1 MHIVCKSRFIATVLI
16 LCCLFAVVKLVA
28 IDRADESS
36 QPHASFVGEEIT
48 TTMGDTVKDS
58 QLDISQEVQQPPKD
72 IEASVLSFLKVARP
86 DIQFTFL
93 GESPIPG
100 VYEVQVASGPLLF
113 VHEQGEYLFQ
123 GGLLQVKEGAIVDT
137 MEARKAIKRSDVFAT
152 RSTEDMIIFKPE
164 GESKAI
170 MNVFTDVDC
179 GYCRKFHQ
187 EVPQLNAMGI
197 EVRYLAFPRA
207 GIPSGSYNKI
217 AKAWC
222 ANDKQDTLTKVKNGQ
237 NVDVEVCDNN
247 PVAEHYAFGNSIG
260 VTGTP
265 AIILMDGTLIP
276 GYQPAANFA
285 KLLGISSN

>member
-1 MHIVCKSRFIATVLI
+1 LLFILA
-16 LCCLFAVVKLVA
+16 LCCFFGAVKFVAKEEVAETSQPETSLGEESVVVKVPEPMPSISKEISKPSDA
-28 IDRADESS
+28 IE
-36 QPHASFVGEEIT
+36 Q
-48 TTMGDTVKDS
+48 
-58 QLDISQEVQQPPKD
+58 
-72 IEASVLSFLKVARP
+72 SVLSMLKTARP

-93 GESPIPG
+93 GESPMPG
-100 VYEVQVASGPLLF
+100 VYEVQVMNGPLLF

-123 GGLLQVKEGAIVDT
+123 GGLLQVKETGIVDT
-137 MEARKAIKRSDVFAT
+137 MDARQAIARSEVFAT
-152 RSTEDMIIFKPE
+152 RSTDDMIIFKPE

-187 EVPQLNAMGI
+187 EVPELNAMGI

-207 GIPSGSYNKI
+207 GIPSSSYNKI

-222 ANDKQDTLTKVKNGQ
+222 AEDQQDALTKVKSGRS
-237 NVDVEVCDNN
+237 VDVEVCEDN
-247 PVAEHYAFGNSIG
+247 PVAEQYAFGTQLG

-276 GYQPAANFA
+276 GYQPAKRFA
-285 KLLGISSN
+285 EVLGLTIN

>member
-1 MHIVCKSRFIATVLI
+1 MVLTTKSGTLLFILA
-16 LCCLFAVVKLVA
+16 LCCFFGAVKFVAKEEMAEISQPETSLGENNVVVKVP
-28 IDRADESS
+28 EPMSS
-36 QPHASFVGEEIT
+36 ISEEISKPS
-48 TTMGDTVKDS
+48 DA
-58 QLDISQEVQQPPKD
+58 
-72 IEASVLSFLKVARP
+72 IEQSVLSMLKTARP

-93 GESPIPG
+93 GESPMPG
-100 VYEVQVASGPLLF
+100 VYEVQVINGPLLF

-123 GGLLQVKEGAIVDT
+123 GGLLQVKESGIVDT
-137 MEARKAIKRSDVFAT
+137 MEARQAINRSEIFAT
-152 RSTEDMIIFKPE
+152 RSTDDMIIFKPE

-187 EVPQLNAMGI
+187 EVPELNAMGI

-207 GIPSGSYNKI
+207 GIPSGSYDKI

-222 ANDKQDTLTKVKNGQ
+222 AEDQQDALTKVKSGRS
-237 NVDVEVCDNN
+237 VDVEVCEDN
-247 PVAEHYAFGNSIG
+247 PVAEQYAFGTQLG

-276 GYQPAANFA
+276 GYQPAKKFA
-285 KLLGISSN
+285 EVLGLTIN

>member
-1 MHIVCKSRFIATVLI
+1 MVLTTKSGTLLFILA
-16 LCCLFAVVKLVA
+16 LCCFFGAVKFVAKEEVAETSQPETSLGEESVVVKVPEPMPS
-28 IDRADESS
+28 ISK
-36 QPHASFVGEEIT
+36 EISKPS
-48 TTMGDTVKDS
+48 DT
-58 QLDISQEVQQPPKD
+58 
-72 IEASVLSFLKVARP
+72 IEQSVLSMLKTARP

-93 GESPIPG
+93 GESPMPG
-100 VYEVQVASGPLLF
+100 VYEVQVMNGPLLF

-123 GGLLQVKEGAIVDT
+123 GGLLQVKETGIVDT
-137 MEARKAIKRSDVFAT
+137 MDARQAIARSEVFAT
-152 RSTEDMIIFKPE
+152 RSTDDMIIFKPE

-187 EVPQLNAMGI
+187 EVPELNAMGI

-207 GIPSGSYNKI
+207 GIPSSSYNKI

-222 ANDKQDTLTKVKNGQ
+222 AEDQQDALTKVKSGRS
-237 NVDVEVCDNN
+237 VDVEVCEDN
-247 PVAEHYAFGNSIG
+247 PVAEQYAFGTQLG

-276 GYQPAANFA
+276 GYQPAKKFA
-285 KLLGISSN
+285 EVLGLTIN

>member
-1 MHIVCKSRFIATVLI
+1 MVLTTKSGTLLFILA
-16 LCCLFAVVKLVA
+16 LCCFFGAVKFVAKEEMAEISQPETSLGENNVVVKVPEPMSSISEEVSKPSDA
-28 IDRADESS
+28 IE
-36 QPHASFVGEEIT
+36 Q
-48 TTMGDTVKDS
+48 
-58 QLDISQEVQQPPKD
+58 
-72 IEASVLSFLKVARP
+72 SVLSMLKTARP

-93 GESPIPG
+93 GESPMPG
-100 VYEVQVASGPLLF
+100 VYEVQVINGPLLF

-123 GGLLQVKEGAIVDT
+123 GGLLQVKESGIVDT
-137 MEARKAIKRSDVFAT
+137 MEARQAINRSEIFAT
-152 RSTEDMIIFKPE
+152 RSTDDMIIFKPE

-187 EVPQLNAMGI
+187 EVPELNAMGI

-207 GIPSGSYNKI
+207 GIPSGSYDKI

-222 ANDKQDTLTKVKNGQ
+222 AEDQQDALTKVKSGRS
-237 NVDVEVCDNN
+237 VDVEVCEDN
-247 PVAEHYAFGNSIG
+247 PVAEQYAFGTQLG

-276 GYQPAANFA
+276 GYQPAKKFA
-285 KLLGISSN
+285 EVLGLTIN

>member
-1 MHIVCKSRFIATVLI
+1 MVLTTKSGTLLFILA
-16 LCCLFAVVKLVA
+16 LCCFFGAVKFVAKEEMAEISQPETSLGENNVVVKVPEPMSSISEEVSKPSDA
-28 IDRADESS
+28 IE
-36 QPHASFVGEEIT
+36 Q
-48 TTMGDTVKDS
+48 
-58 QLDISQEVQQPPKD
+58 
-72 IEASVLSFLKVARP
+72 SVLSMLKTARP

-93 GESPIPG
+93 GESPMPG
-100 VYEVQVASGPLLF
+100 VYEVQVINGPLLF

-123 GGLLQVKEGAIVDT
+123 GGLLQVKESGIVDT
-137 MEARKAIKRSDVFAT
+137 MEARQAINRSEIFAT
-152 RSTEDMIIFKPE
+152 RSTDDMIIFKPE

-187 EVPQLNAMGI
+187 EVPELNAMGI

-207 GIPSGSYNKI
+207 GIPSGSYDKI

-222 ANDKQDTLTKVKNGQ
+222 AEDQQDALTKVKSGRS
-237 NVDVEVCDNN
+237 VDVEVCEDN
-247 PVAEHYAFGNSIG
+247 PVAEHYAFGTQLG

-276 GYQPAANFA
+276 GYQPAKKFA
-285 KLLGISSN
+285 EVLGLTIN

>member
-1 MHIVCKSRFIATVLI
+1 MHIVRKSRFVATLLI
-16 LCCLFAVVKLVA
+16 LCCFFAVVKLVA
-28 IDRADESS
+28 IDGADESS
-36 QPHASFVGEEIT
+36 QQHASIASEET
-48 TTMGDTVKDS
+48 TIAMGDTVKDS
-58 QLDISQEVQQPPKD
+58 QSDISQEVQQLSED
-72 IEASVLSFLKVARP
+72 IEASVLSFLKAARP

-93 GESPIPG
+93 GESPMPG
-100 VYEVQVASGPLLF
+100 VYEVQVENGPLLF
-113 VHEQGEYLFQ
+113 VHERGEYLFQ
-123 GGLLQVKEGAIVDT
+123 GGLLQVREGAIVDT
-137 MEARKAIKRSDVFAT
+137 METRKAIKRRDAFAE

-222 ANDKQDTLTKVKNGQ
+222 ADNKQDTLTRVKNGQ

-285 KLLGISSN
+285 KVLGISSK

>member
-1 MHIVCKSRFIATVLI
+1 LVLTTKSGTLLFILA
-16 LCCLFAVVKLVA
+16 LCCFFGAVKFVAKEEVAETSQPETSLGEESVVVKVPEPMLS
-28 IDRADESS
+28 ISK
-36 QPHASFVGEEIT
+36 EISKPS
-48 TTMGDTVKDS
+48 DT
-58 QLDISQEVQQPPKD
+58 
-72 IEASVLSFLKVARP
+72 IEQSVLSMLKTARP

-93 GESPIPG
+93 GESPMPG
-100 VYEVQVASGPLLF
+100 VYEVQVMNGPLLF

-123 GGLLQVKEGAIVDT
+123 GGLLQVKETGIVDT
-137 MEARKAIKRSDVFAT
+137 MDARQAIARSEVFAT
-152 RSTEDMIIFKPE
+152 RSTDDMIIFKPE

-187 EVPQLNAMGI
+187 EVPELNAMGI

-207 GIPSGSYNKI
+207 GIPSSSYNKI

-222 ANDKQDTLTKVKNGQ
+222 AEDQQDALTKVKSGRS
-237 NVDVEVCDNN
+237 VDVEVCEDN
-247 PVAEHYAFGNSIG
+247 PVAEQYAFGTQLG

-276 GYQPAANFA
+276 GYQPAKKFA
-285 KLLGISSN
+285 EVLGLTIN

>member
-1 MHIVCKSRFIATVLI
+1 LLFILA
-16 LCCLFAVVKLVA
+16 LCCFFGAVKFVAKEEVAETSQPETSLGEESVVVKVPEPMPS
-28 IDRADESS
+28 ISK
-36 QPHASFVGEEIT
+36 EISKPS
-48 TTMGDTVKDS
+48 DT
-58 QLDISQEVQQPPKD
+58 
-72 IEASVLSFLKVARP
+72 IEQSVLSMLKTARP

-93 GESPIPG
+93 GESPMPG
-100 VYEVQVASGPLLF
+100 VYEVQVMNGPLLF

-123 GGLLQVKEGAIVDT
+123 GGLLQVKETGIVDT
-137 MEARKAIKRSDVFAT
+137 MDARQAIARSEVFAT
-152 RSTEDMIIFKPE
+152 RSTDDMIIFKPE

-187 EVPQLNAMGI
+187 EVSELNAMGI

-207 GIPSGSYNKI
+207 GIPSSSYNKI

-222 ANDKQDTLTKVKNGQ
+222 AEDQQDALTKVKSGRS
-237 NVDVEVCDNN
+237 VDVEVCEDN
-247 PVAEHYAFGNSIG
+247 PVAEQYAFGTQLG

-276 GYQPAANFA
+276 GYQPAKKFA
-285 KLLGISSN
+285 EVLGLTIN

>member
-1 MHIVCKSRFIATVLI
+1 MEVRETSKRRE
-16 LCCLFAVVKLVA
+16 LFA
-28 IDRADESS
+28 
-36 QPHASFVGEEIT
+36 
-48 TTMGDTVKDS
+48 
-58 QLDISQEVQQPPKD
+58 
-72 IEASVLSFLKVARP
+72 
-86 DIQFTFL
+86 
-93 GESPIPG
+93 
-100 VYEVQVASGPLLF
+100 
-113 VHEQGEYLFQ
+113 
-123 GGLLQVKEGAIVDT
+123 
-137 MEARKAIKRSDVFAT
+137 KRSTD
-152 RSTEDMIIFKPE
+152 DMIIFKPA

-222 ANDKQDTLTKVKNGQ
+222 AKDKQDTLTKVKNGR

-247 PVAEHYAFGNSIG
+247 PIAEHYSFGNSIG

-265 AIILMDGTLIP
+265 AIVLMDGTLIP
-276 GYQPAANFA
+276 GYQPAASYA
-285 KLLGISSN
+285 KLLGISPK

>member
-1 MHIVCKSRFIATVLI
+1 LA
-16 LCCLFAVVKLVA
+16 LCCFFGAVKFVAKEEVAETLQPETSLGEENVVVKTPEPMPS
-28 IDRADESS
+28 IS
-36 QPHASFVGEEIT
+36 EEIT
-48 TTMGDTVKDS
+48 KSADA
-58 QLDISQEVQQPPKD
+58 
-72 IEASVLSFLKVARP
+72 IEQSVLSMLKTARP

-93 GESPIPG
+93 GESPMPG
-100 VYEVQVASGPLLF
+100 VYEVQVMNGPLVF

-123 GGLLQVKEGAIVDT
+123 GGLLQVKESGIVDT
-137 MEARKAIKRSDVFAT
+137 MDARQAINRSKIFAT
-152 RSTEDMIIFKPE
+152 RSTEDMIIYKPE

-187 EVPQLNAMGI
+187 EVPELNAMGI

-207 GIPSGSYNKI
+207 GIPSSSYNKI

-222 ANDKQDTLTKVKNGQ
+222 AEDQQDALTKVKSGRS
-237 NVDVEVCDNN
+237 VDVEVCEDN
-247 PVAEHYAFGNSIG
+247 PVAEQYAFGTQLG

-276 GYQPAANFA
+276 GYQPAKKFA
-285 KLLGISSN
+285 EVLGLTIN

>member
-1 MHIVCKSRFIATVLI
+1 MHIARKSRFIATVLI
-16 LCCLFAVVKLVA
+16 LCCFFAVVKLVV
-28 IDRADESS
+28 IDRADEAS
-36 QPHASFVGEEIT
+36 QPQASSANEGIAVAIDHA
-48 TTMGDTVKDS
+48 VKDS
-58 QLDISQEVQQPPKD
+58 QSDISQEVQQPLED
-72 IEASVLSFLKVARP
+72 IEASVLSFLTAARP
-86 DIQFTFL
+86 DVQFTFL
-93 GESPIPG
+93 GESPMPG
-100 VYEVQVASGPLLF
+100 VYEVQVANGPLLF

-137 MEARKAIKRSDVFAT
+137 MEARKAIKRSDVFAQ
-152 RSTEDMIIFKPE
+152 RSTEDMIVFKPE

-207 GIPSGSYNKI
+207 GIPSGSYDKI

-222 ANDKQDTLTKVKNGQ
+222 ADDKQDTLTKVKNGR

-276 GYQPAANFA
+276 GYQSAANFA

>member
-1 MHIVCKSRFIATVLI
+1 LVLTTKSGTLLFILA
-16 LCCLFAVVKLVA
+16 LCCFFGAVKFVAKEEVAEISQPETSLGENNVVVKVP
-28 IDRADESS
+28 EPMSS
-36 QPHASFVGEEIT
+36 ISEEIS
-48 TTMGDTVKDS
+48 KPSDS
-58 QLDISQEVQQPPKD
+58 
-72 IEASVLSFLKVARP
+72 IEQSVLSMLKTARP

-93 GESPIPG
+93 GESPMPG
-100 VYEVQVASGPLLF
+100 VYEVQVMNGPLLF

-123 GGLLQVKEGAIVDT
+123 GGLLQVKESGIVDT
-137 MEARKAIKRSDVFAT
+137 MEARQAITRSEIFAT
-152 RSTEDMIIFKPE
+152 RSTDDMIIFKPE

-187 EVPQLNAMGI
+187 EVPELNAMGI

-207 GIPSGSYNKI
+207 GIPSGSYDKI

-222 ANDKQDTLTKVKNGQ
+222 AEDQQDALTKVKSGRS
-237 NVDVEVCDNN
+237 VDVEVCEDN
-247 PVAEHYAFGNSIG
+247 PVAEQYAFGTELG

-276 GYQPAANFA
+276 GYQPAKKFA
-285 KLLGISSN
+285 EVLGLTIN

>member
-1 MHIVCKSRFIATVLI
+1 MVLTTKSGTLLFILA
-16 LCCLFAVVKLVA
+16 LCCFFGAVKFVAKEEVAETSQPETSLGEESVVVKVPEPMPSISKEISKPSDA
-28 IDRADESS
+28 IE
-36 QPHASFVGEEIT
+36 Q
-48 TTMGDTVKDS
+48 
-58 QLDISQEVQQPPKD
+58 
-72 IEASVLSFLKVARP
+72 SVLSMLKTARP

-93 GESPIPG
+93 GESPMPG
-100 VYEVQVASGPLLF
+100 VYEVQVMNGPLLF

-123 GGLLQVKEGAIVDT
+123 GGLLQVKETGIVDT
-137 MEARKAIKRSDVFAT
+137 MEARQAIARSEVFAT
-152 RSTEDMIIFKPE
+152 RSTDDMIIFKPE

-187 EVPQLNAMGI
+187 EVPELNAMGI

-207 GIPSGSYNKI
+207 GIPSSSYNKI

-222 ANDKQDTLTKVKNGQ
+222 AEDQQDALTKVKSGRS
-237 NVDVEVCDNN
+237 VDVEVCEDN
-247 PVAEHYAFGNSIG
+247 PVAEQYAFGTQLG

-276 GYQPAANFA
+276 GYQPAKKFA
-285 KLLGISSN
+285 EVLGLTIN